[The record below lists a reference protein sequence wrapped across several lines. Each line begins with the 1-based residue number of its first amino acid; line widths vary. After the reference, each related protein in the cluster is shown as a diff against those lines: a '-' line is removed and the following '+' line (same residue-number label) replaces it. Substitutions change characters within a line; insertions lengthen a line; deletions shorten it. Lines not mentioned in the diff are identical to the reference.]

1 MGAYVGVQE
10 INIRALNKLLRN
22 KLKFTNIKHWN

>member
-22 KLKFTNIKHWN
+22 KLKFTDIKYWN

>member
-1 MGAYVGVQE
+1 MGAYVRVQE
-10 INIRALNKLLRN
+10 INIRALNKLLGN